1 MSTNLQEA
9 RALAE
14 KIRFAGDLV
23 AKTGDSNSDAVSSQ
37 RAILAQRG
45 LEISPA
51 LTPLL
56 AETLD
61 LVGERL
67 FVPKESITSFVYA
80 SPELQA
86 SCFSSGTDE
95 CVLSFSSRLIDLLSP
110 AELQYVAGHEI
121 GHFIFRHGI
130 TTEMLPDSM
139 EFLMESRAKE
149 ISADRAGFLA
159 CQSLETSLSA
169 MIKTASG
176 LDDRHLRFDVHAF
189 LSQVN
194 DDQNEVFEYASRST
208 HPSWVVRARALL
220 WFSTS
225 EMVTRGIEHY
235 SKDELKRLD
244 ANIDRD
250 LERFVDGNTRKR
262 VKKAKWNAELW
273 MSMKEVVN
281 DGVFDRNEQEIVRSR
296 FGDETLEKLKSLF
309 SNLGAE
315 EVQALVLSKYEDA
328 TAELALLLPSTYAE
342 EISALQENVEHNFSD
357 V

>member
-1 MSTNLQEA
+1 MSANLKEA

-14 KIRFAGDLV
+14 KIRFS
-23 AKTGDSNSDAVSSQ
+23 GDSVDKADDSKSDAVSSQ

-67 FVPKESITSFVYA
+67 FVPRESITSFVYA
-80 SPELQA
+80 SSELQA

-149 ISADRAGFLA
+149 ISADRVGFLA
-159 CQSLETSLSA
+159 CQSLETSLRA

-176 LDDRHLRFDVHAF
+176 LDDSHLRFDVHAF
-189 LSQVN
+189 LAQAN
-194 DDQNEVFEYASRST
+194 DEQDGMLEYASRST

-220 WFSTS
+220 WFSMS

-235 SKDELKRLD
+235 SQDELKRLD

-250 LERFVDGNTRKR
+250 LERFVDGSAREGVR
-262 VKKAKWNAELW
+262 KAKWNVEMW
-273 MSMKEVVN
+273 MSMKEVVK
-281 DGVFDRNEQEIVRSR
+281 DGVFDRSEQEIMRSR

-328 TAELALLLPSTYAE
+328 TDELALLLPSTYSK
-342 EISALQENVEHNFSD
+342 EIRALQEHVENNFLNV
-357 V
+357 